1 MSGSVIWS
9 NARAI
14 LNYLTGTSLQEIITG
29 NECDVV
35 DTLLKSFL

>member
-1 MSGSVIWS
+1 MSGSMIWS

-14 LNYLTGTSLQEIITG
+14 LNYLTGTSLQEITG